1 MQPFSVRGLDRRG
14 MQGCDM
20 VGNRRDF
27 ARLDEAGF
35 KEVDLNAALRSTVEM
50 ARYELTPATVSC
62 SWRR

>member
-1 MQPFSVRGLDRRG
+1 
-14 MQGCDM
+14 M